1 MIEVVYEEEKKEAV
15 GNESFFRIPKN
26 IRQIGEI
33 SAAHKIYMEDY
44 AHTFLV
50 KIAEQLSGAKI
61 GLLLGQ
67 SNWTEGVTYIFIK
80 SALQIEQMDVSPEHI
95 VFTDEIWQQ
104 ADDKI
109 KKYFSDQEVVGWFFV
124 MPECTMELT
133 DVLYRT
139 HLNYFGGNNKLLY
152 MMEPLEKEEA
162 FFQYENGCM
171 SRQKGFYLYYDK
183 NEQMQEYMIEMG
195 RNTPIE
201 DKSLVKDKAV
211 QDFRKIISGKPAK
224 EEKEKGQFSLIH
236 AIGVCVIVG
245 AIAVGITYLNSYQK
259 LEETSVKVK
268 QTALRVKENTP
279 GLEATTEA
287 EILSNDEEQGESLAE
302 QTEEALPEDTESK
315 LEGQAEDAAVQGQ
328 ELVANGSYVVQK
340 GDTLSNISKR
350 VYGNDSQVKNICQL
364 NNLRINDTI
373 YPGQIILLP

>member
-1 MIEVVYEEEKKEAV
+1 MNEFISRNGNIGEKCKEFIDDGVSGTNFDRPGWNKLQEEMEEGNIKVVITKNLSRLGRSNFECSYYLDYYFPH
-15 GNESFFRIPKN
+15 NN
-26 IRQIGEI
+26 IRYIAIQEQIDTQNYEN
-33 SAAHKIYMEDY
+33 SNNEYAALNNFINEKYSRD
-44 AHTFLV
+44 
-50 KIAEQLSGAKI
+50 LSKN
-61 GLLLGQ
+61 LKK
-67 SNWTEGVTYIFIK
+67 VYK
-80 SALQIEQMDVSPEHI
+80 MK
-95 VFTDEIWQQ
+95 QQ
-104 ADDKI
+104 AGE
-109 KKYFSDQEVVGWFFV
+109 Y
-124 MPECTMELT
+124 M
-133 DVLYRT
+133 
-139 HLNYFGGNNKLLY
+139 GGNNKLLY

-302 QTEEALPEDTESK
+302 QTEEALPEDTEGEP
-315 LEGQAEDAAVQGQ
+315 EGQAEDAAVQGQ